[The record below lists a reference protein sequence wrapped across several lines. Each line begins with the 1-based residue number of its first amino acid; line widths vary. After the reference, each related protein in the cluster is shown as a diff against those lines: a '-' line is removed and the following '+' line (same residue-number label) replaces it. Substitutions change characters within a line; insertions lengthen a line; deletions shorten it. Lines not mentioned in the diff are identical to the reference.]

1 MENGDRRM
9 KNGDWKGD
17 WRQSGMR
24 NSMGNEMKSG
34 VKSGMETFQFA
45 LAHFAPP
52 IRCCKF
58 APAHLPWSPAVVHV
72 PLTICL

>member
-9 KNGDWKGD
+9 KNADWKGD

-34 VKSGMETFQFA
+34 VKSGMETSQFA
-45 LAHFAPP
+45 LAHFAP
-52 IRCCKF
+52 
-58 APAHLPWSPAVVHV
+58 VHPV
-72 PLTICL
+72 L